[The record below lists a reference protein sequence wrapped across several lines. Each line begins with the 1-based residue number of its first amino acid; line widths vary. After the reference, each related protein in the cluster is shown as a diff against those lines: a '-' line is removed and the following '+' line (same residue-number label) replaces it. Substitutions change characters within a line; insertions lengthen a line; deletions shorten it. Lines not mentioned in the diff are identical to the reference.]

1 MSGVYRGLTSTLK
14 PCQLQGPWILN
25 TMLNSE
31 RWPGVCMN
39 HPKIKHKLSN
49 HKMSAVSGWGQG
61 ELGLNPLRDPA
72 AYPDQGEAVGAWLGV
87 WHLWVDAHP
96 QEALRLGCLP
106 PVWASWVHQPHRDL
120 QCAPSAWNN
129 ITLNRSPAGTLGWRR
144 YTKWYNKER
153 RSEERI
159 SIWKIE
165 DGWNCNN

>member
-129 ITLNRSPAGTLGWRR
+129 ITLNRFGDSCGDVGLAPLYKVIQQRKKIRGKNQYMENWGWM
-144 YTKWYNKER
+144 KL
-153 RSEERI
+153 
-159 SIWKIE
+159 
-165 DGWNCNN
+165 